1 MSCTVRDLKLSC
13 VENRSDDGEVKCFS
27 CSINLELIVFVCF
40 NRLLKFLY
48 TTLIETVHEREVF
61 ESYRLVAS

>member
-1 MSCTVRDLKLSC
+1 MCTDQVRDLKLNR
-13 VENRSDDGEVKCFS
+13 VENRSYDGEVNCFS
-27 CSINLELIVFVCF
+27 CSINLELLDDVF

-61 ESYRLVAS
+61 ESYNLAAG